1 MNELQLLLEE
11 KKHKELI
18 KKLDAILKGV
28 TQETTPVDMS
38 GIEEAIKALTK
49 KKESDVI
56 PKAILALSDVIID
69 KIANIKKKKSEW
81 IFKVERDNDGFINKV
96 VANEK

>member
-1 MNELQLLLEE
+1 MDELQLLLSE

-28 TQETTPVDMS
+28 TTETTPVDMS
-38 GIEEAIKALTK
+38 GIEDAIKALTN
-49 KKESDVI
+49 KKESDII

-69 KIANIKKKKSEW
+69 KITNIKKKKSEW
-81 IFKVERDNDGFINKV
+81 TFKVERDNDGFINKV